1 MENGGHHGAAIKG
14 GGNVSR
20 EEIESKCDRAVVEK
34 YFNWNDLHVA
44 ALNGQTAF
52 FQIRL
57 PLNPNLCETLD
68 SHKRSPLHLASANG
82 HVPIVKLLAEA
93 NPKMCLACDRDGLNP
108 LHTAAVAGQ
117 VDVLDALFEANPC
130 AARARVDKGERD
142 TILHLCVKYDRLNF
156 LEELLEKCF
165 KGEEFVNATD
175 HAGNT
180 ILHIAVANKKFEII
194 KKILENSKIDTRATN
209 ASGQTARDIL
219 LLGRGKRT
227 KPEQWEGDI
236 EKHLRKH
243 HIHRGNYINHY
254 EWIEQKRKS
263 LTIVAILM
271 ATIAFQA
278 GVNPPGGVWLENV
291 DGVDGHRAGEAVMA
305 YNHPTA
311 YPYFIRGN
319 TIGFVASL
327 ITITCLISGVPFRK
341 RCLLVM
347 LVVVMCVSIT
357 CMAFTYA
364 CAILLFTPKAKRES
378 VDHNIVVA
386 VVVWFGLQAILLIV
400 HGSRLIAAEN
410 REMVSE
416 MICRWKEKVVEM
428 IPDFSCIKSHG
439 GGEQSRIPTR
449 VASTEAIV

>member
-1 MENGGHHGAAIKG
+1 MENGGHHGAAING
-14 GGNVSR
+14 GGNFSR
-20 EEIESKCDRAVVEK
+20 EEIESKSDRAVVEK
-34 YFNWNDLHVA
+34 YFNWNHLHVA
-44 ALNGQTAF
+44 ASNGQTEI
-52 FQIRL
+52 FQNRL

-93 NPKMCLACDRDGLNP
+93 NAKMCLACDRDGLNP
-108 LHTAAVAGQ
+108 LHAAAVAGQ
-117 VDVLDALFEANPC
+117 VVVLDELLKANPC

-156 LEELLEKCF
+156 LEELLEKYF

-180 ILHIAVANKKFEII
+180 ILHIAVANKKVQII
-194 KKILENSKIDTRATN
+194 KKVLKNSKIDRRATN
-209 ASGQTARDIL
+209 ASGQTAMDIL

-227 KPEQWEGDI
+227 EPEQWEDGI
-236 EKHLRKH
+236 EKLLREH
-243 HIHRGNYINHY
+243 HITRGNYNNRY
-254 EWIEQKRKS
+254 EWIEKKRKS

-278 GVNPPGGVWLENV
+278 GVNPPGGVWLDNS
-291 DGVDGHRAGEAVMA
+291 DGHLAGEAVMA
-305 YNHPTA
+305 YNHPHA

-327 ITITCLISGVPFRK
+327 ITITCLMSGVPFRK

-357 CMAFTYA
+357 CMAITYA
-364 CAILLFTPKAKRES
+364 YAILVFTPKAKRES
-378 VDHNIVVA
+378 VNHNIVVG
-386 VVVWFGLQAILLIV
+386 VVVWFGLQAVLLIV

-410 REMVSE
+410 IGLTVAE
-416 MICRWKEKVVEM
+416 MICRSKEKVVEM
-428 IPDFSCIKSHG
+428 IPDFSCIKSR
-439 GGEQSRIPTR
+439 GGERSRIPNR
-449 VASTEAIV
+449 VAATEPIV